1 MKFALKPLIVTGTS
15 VALAALL
22 ASCQTAKSR
31 PEPAP
36 QPPAAPVEQPAPAQA
51 VSGREFQV
59 VTAESEVR
67 ILVYRS
73 GSLAKLGHNHVIT
86 SHDLSGTVTLPDE
99 LTQAQFEIVMPVA
112 PLAVDEPEKRAE
124 EGAEFATLVSDDAR
138 EGTHRN
144 MMKPEV
150 LDGEHF
156 PAITLRSQSIT
167 GANGDFDVSFE
178 IDVRGQKHVLTAP
191 VHIEELGDRLTAHGE
206 MTVKQTD
213 LGITPFTAA
222 MGALAIRDEIRIR
235 FDIHAAL
242 NGR

>member
-31 PEPAP
+31 PEPA
-36 QPPAAPVEQPAPAQA
+36 QPPPASSIEQPAPA

-124 EGAEFATLVSDDAR
+124 EGADFATLVSDNAR

-150 LDGEHF
+150 LDAEHF
-156 PAITLRSQSIT
+156 PAIILRSQSII
-167 GANGDFDVSFE
+167 GANGEFDVTFE

-191 VHIEELGDRLTAHGE
+191 VHIEELGDRLTARGE

-242 NGR
+242 SGR

>member
-1 MKFALKPLIVTGTS
+1 MKFALKPLIVTATS

-22 ASCQTAKSR
+22 ASCQAAKPK

-36 QPPAAPVEQPAPAQA
+36 RPPAAPVEQAIPA
-51 VSGREFQV
+51 VSGRAFQV

-86 SHDLSGTVTLPDE
+86 SHDLSGTVTLPDDP
-99 LTQAQFEIVMPVA
+99 TQAQFEIVMPVA
-112 PLAVDEPEKRAE
+112 PLTIDEPEKRAE
-124 EGAEFATLVSDDAR
+124 EGADFATPVNDSAR

-156 PAITLRSQSIT
+156 QAITLRSQSIT
-167 GANGDFDVSFE
+167 GANGDFNVTFE
-178 IDVRGQKHVLTAP
+178 VEVRGQKHVLTAP
-191 VHIEELGDRLTAHGE
+191 VHVEVEGDRLAARGE
-206 MTVKQTD
+206 LAVKQTD
-213 LGITPFTAA
+213 LGMTPFTAA

-235 FDIHAAL
+235 FDIHAAV